1 MNHAWKRVRPGLAS
15 TPDVAEAELMPGVQE
30 DRIDQESRDAERE
43 TPATHEHMQDL
54 YRLIP
59 LQLSLRHGR

>member
-1 MNHAWKRVRPGLAS
+1 MNHAWKRVLPRQARSPEDS
-15 TPDVAEAELMPGVQE
+15 EAELMPGVQA
-30 DRIDQESRDAERE
+30 DRIDEESRDAERE

-59 LQLSLRHGR
+59 LQFSLRHGR

>member
-1 MNHAWKRVRPGLAS
+1 MNHAWKRVPPRQARSPEQA
-15 TPDVAEAELMPGVQE
+15 DAEVMPGVQA
-30 DRIDQESRDAERE
+30 DRIDEESRDAERE

-59 LQLSLRHGR
+59 LQFSLRHGR

>member
-1 MNHAWKRVRPGLAS
+1 MNHAWKRVRPGQVRSSEQA
-15 TPDVAEAELMPGVQE
+15 DAEVMPGVQA
-30 DRIDQESRDAERE
+30 DRIDEESRNAERE
-43 TPATHEHMQDL
+43 TPATHEHLQDL